1 MLCNNSDMQTSE
13 PGLRERKRVE
23 TRDKLETAA
32 VTLVLHDGLEHA
44 TLDAI
49 CESAGVSNRTFFNY
63 FDSKEDA
70 ILGLTD
76 SEITDDSVAEIMAA
90 YPAADVVELTVR
102 LMIGVINPS
111 ITSSKLLK
119 SRMKIVKLHPHL
131 LGRFALQI
139 QRMHD
144 QLTTAIRPMLAA
156 APGFADQSPEE
167 SELSA
172 DVILSLCSGAA
183 RAAVKE
189 WTTTGNKAPIEAV
202 EDRAIEL
209 VRNTV
214 KRLK

>member
-1 MLCNNSDMQTSE
+1 
-13 PGLRERKRVE
+13 
-23 TRDKLETAA
+23 
-32 VTLVLHDGLEHA
+32 
-44 TLDAI
+44 
-49 CESAGVSNRTFFNY
+49 
-63 FDSKEDA
+63 
-70 ILGLTD
+70 
-76 SEITDDSVAEIMAA
+76 MAA